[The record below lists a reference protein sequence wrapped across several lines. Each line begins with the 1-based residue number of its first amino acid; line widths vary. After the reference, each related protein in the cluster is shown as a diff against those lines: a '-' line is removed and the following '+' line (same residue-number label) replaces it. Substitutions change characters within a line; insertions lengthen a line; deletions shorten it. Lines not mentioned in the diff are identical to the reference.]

1 MVNSFHI
8 ALNGWFTWSRK
19 SINRKIFAAIIT
31 VGGFTLVVRLAEAL
45 VYLFVANQ
53 FGTSD
58 ELDAFVIAFLLP
70 SFAIIVLTGA
80 FNASIMPTYI
90 QVREDGGGNAAKRL
104 FSSVMLLS
112 ILFFIIISAL
122 LAVFAGYVIPILGSG
137 FASEKMDLTRSLFYI
152 LVPVLIFSGMAKIW
166 ASILNAGEHFALAA
180 FVPIVRPILSV
191 ILLLATVKFWGIY
204 ALVFGIVG
212 GSVFEAGLLACGIK
226 HRQFSLIPRWH
237 GMDPAVKQVLKQ
249 FAPMAAGAFFM
260 GGAELIDQS
269 MAAMLGPGSVSA
281 LSYGNKLVMFIL
293 VVGSGAL
300 GTAVFP
306 HFSRMTA
313 VKDWDLARHT
323 LKSYTRLVLIVTIP
337 LTLMLIYLS
346 EFLVGILFERGAF
359 VAADT
364 RLVGKVQALYLL
376 QVPFYVLG
384 IMGVRLLSAMKKNQT
399 LMVISAIN
407 LITNIVGNY
416 VFMSYLGVA
425 GISLSTSVVYAISM
439 SLIFLS
445 LNSELRKQ
453 VSNE

>member
-1 MVNSFHI
+1 
-8 ALNGWFTWSRK
+8 
-19 SINRKIFAAIIT
+19 
-31 VGGFTLVVRLAEAL
+31 
-45 VYLFVANQ
+45 
-53 FGTSD
+53 
-58 ELDAFVIAFLLP
+58 
-70 SFAIIVLTGA
+70 
-80 FNASIMPTYI
+80 
-90 QVREDGGGNAAKRL
+90 
-104 FSSVMLLS
+104 
-112 ILFFIIISAL
+112 
-122 LAVFAGYVIPILGSG
+122 
-137 FASEKMDLTRSLFYI
+137 
-152 LVPVLIFSGMAKIW
+152 
-166 ASILNAGEHFALAA
+166 
-180 FVPIVRPILSV
+180 
-191 ILLLATVKFWGIY
+191 
-204 ALVFGIVG
+204 VG

-260 GGAELIDQS
+260 GGTELIDQS

-281 LSYGNKLVMFIL
+281 LTYGNKLVMFIL

-300 GTAVFP
+300 GTAIFP

-364 RLVGKVQALYLL
+364 RLVGDIQALYLL
-376 QVPFYVLG
+376 QIPFYVLG